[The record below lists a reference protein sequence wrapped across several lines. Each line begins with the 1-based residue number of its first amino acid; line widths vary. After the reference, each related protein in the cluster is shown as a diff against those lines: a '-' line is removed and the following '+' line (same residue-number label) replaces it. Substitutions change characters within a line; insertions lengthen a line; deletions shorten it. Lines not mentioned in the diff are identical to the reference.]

1 MSSQV
6 LKCRRT
12 EKEKEKEKRNT
23 KEKKENKNIASVHQ
37 MFAILFPGP
46 TLERGRERIR
56 RGPLA
61 SSNGRTEL
69 PGLWSVGATLEAWI
83 EEGA

>member
-1 MSSQV
+1 MSKDRERKKV
-6 LKCRRT
+6 
-12 EKEKEKEKRNT
+12 KRNT

-46 TLERGRERIR
+46 TLERGRGRIG

-61 SSNGRTEL
+61 SSNGRTGL
-69 PGLWSVGATLEAWI
+69 PGFCYVRATLEAWI